1 MQQSFTSMARREGLG
16 RSGAKQQST
25 GGVFLVHGVTEVAF
39 VKQQRVV
46 AVEALRDSADHSG
59 VAMGAKTR
67 SLLTR
72 THFVPH

>member
-1 MQQSFTSMARREGLG
+1 
-16 RSGAKQQST
+16 
-25 GGVFLVHGVTEVAF
+25 VHGVAEVAF

-46 AVEALRDSADHSG
+46 AFEALRESSGHSG